1 LGGGD
6 GGHEGKGGA
15 AVLDIKSNTPAAV
28 VRTAKSQGTQSSP
41 GPHPPPRGQPG
52 GGGGGGGGGWAVV
65 VVVVRA
71 GEGPWCWV

>member
-1 LGGGD
+1 MGGGD

-52 GGGGGGGGGWAVV
+52 GGGCGGWSVVLALVV
-65 VVVVRA
+65 VVVV
-71 GEGPWCWV
+71 GW